1 MAILKVGSSYLTTV
15 MFIQW
20 PIHLNGN
27 YVELRAHAPPPERVV
42 TLPSAAPLNGL
53 VSREPALLKQL
64 YSVSNGYPASVECR
78 ESVDATLDFS
88 ASDRV
93 CRYVTRIS
101 ASRLPSLF
109 RMNVIREF
117 IASLKSLRS
126 RFRRLERFEE
136 DEIFA
141 RSIYRRGINICIRI
155 KRFFQ
160 NFVHDEYLM

>member
-117 IASLKSLRS
+117 IASLKSLHLI
-126 RFRRLERFEE
+126 RRLERFEE

-160 NFVHDEYLM
+160 NFVHDEYLI